1 MKNRLLYSLVGM
13 MVISL
18 VGIIVLQSIWVSK
31 AIEDQEKEFG
41 LLVNTALN
49 DVNASIDEN
58 EALFFLEDGLAGL
71 GDSLR
76 VDHFIERTNGTRI
89 DSEGSRIKI
98 SYKHSERH
106 TDQED
111 FPSEEIERAL
121 REIRV
126 EVEELES
133 RTDSITVIMENAEN
147 KFHNITTVVRRFVM
161 DHDFSR
167 NLSDRIS
174 LSELDFLV
182 KEKLSM
188 QGVDA
193 ELELAVLRIPT
204 RELVEDFATEKY
216 QEEDTELTFK
226 KKLFPNDRS
235 ERGRGFELAVQFN
248 GTNGFVWSGIQSMV
262 FLCILFTLLIL
273 TCFAYSLHLIFK
285 QKRMSQVK
293 NDFINNMTHELK
305 TPLAS
310 ISLAASS
317 IEHPTVIG
325 QPSEIQRFVK
335 IIQSEER
342 RMNEHV
348 ERVLDIAALDH
359 QELRMNL
366 EELDLLELV
375 RNAMEHV
382 QLSVSS
388 SNGSVV
394 LKTNLE
400 IALINADKFHFLNA
414 LINVLDNSA
423 KYRKDPLEIVVT
435 VEAIQGNY
443 AISISDNGIGMKKA
457 AVKRAFDKFY
467 REETGNIH
475 TRKGFGLGLSYVK
488 SIVSEHSGSV
498 ELSSELGRGTTVVI
512 NLPKR

>member
-58 EALFFLEDGLAGL
+58 EALFFLEDELGEF

-76 VDHFIERTNGTRI
+76 VNHFVERSRGTRI
-89 DSEGSRIKI
+89 DSNGSRIEI
-98 SYKHSERH
+98 SYKHSEENTHRREFP
-106 TDQED
+106 TED
-111 FPSEEIERAL
+111 IERAL
-121 REIRV
+121 RRIEG
-126 EVEELES
+126 EVEALES
-133 RTDSITVIMENAEN
+133 RTDSITVIMENAAD
-147 KFHNITTVVRRFVM
+147 KFDNITTVVRRFVM
-161 DHDFSR
+161 DHDFSSI
-167 NLSDRIS
+167 LSDRIS
-174 LSELDFLV
+174 FSELDFLV
-182 KEKLSM
+182 KENLSM

-193 ELELAVLRIPT
+193 TPEFAVLRIPT
-204 RELVEDFATEKY
+204 RKLVEDFTTEKY
-216 QEEDTELTFK
+216 KEEETELTFK
-226 KKLFPNDRS
+226 KKLFPKDRS
-235 ERGRGFELAVQFN
+235 ERGDGFELAVQFN

-273 TCFAYSLHLIFK
+273 MCFAYSLHLIFK

-317 IEHPTVIG
+317 IEHPTVIE

-335 IIQSEER
+335 IIKSEER

-359 QELRMNL
+359 QELRMNF

-375 RNAMEHV
+375 RDAIGRV

-388 SNGSVV
+388 SNGSVAF
-394 LKTNLE
+394 KTNLE
-400 IALINADKFHFLNA
+400 KAVINADKFHLLNA
-414 LINVLDNSA
+414 LINVLDNSV

-435 VEAIQGNY
+435 IAAIQESY
-443 AISISDNGIGMKKA
+443 AISIGDNGIGMKKA

-488 SIVSEHSGSV
+488 SIISEHSGSV
-498 ELSSELGRGTTVVI
+498 ELSSELGSGTTVTI
-512 NLPKR
+512 NLPKI

>member
-1 MKNRLLYSLVGM
+1 

-18 VGIIVLQSIWVSK
+18 VGIIVLQLVWVSR

-41 LLVNTALN
+41 FLVNNALN
-49 DVNASIDEN
+49 EVNENIDEK
-58 EALFFLEDGLAGL
+58 EALFFLEDEFGDL
-71 GDSLR
+71 GDTLNVR
-76 VDHFIERTNGTRI
+76 QFIQNTTTL
-89 DSEGSRIKI
+89 DSGRGSRLEISCNHSDRKI
-98 SYKHSERH
+98 NEEEIEF
-106 TDQED
+106 ED
-111 FPSEEIERAL
+111 FPLEEMEEVLRTLEIE
-121 REIRV
+121 V
-126 EVEELES
+126 EDLES
-133 RTDSITVIMENAEN
+133 RTDSITVIMENAAN
-147 KFHNITTVVRRFVM
+147 KFENITTVVRRFVM
-161 DHDFSR
+161 NRDFSG

-174 LSELDFLV
+174 LKELDSLV

-193 ELELAVLRIPT
+193 QAELAVLRSST
-204 RELVEDFATEKY
+204 GRTEKGFVTDKY
-216 QEEDTELTFK
+216 QKEDPELTFE
-226 KKLFPNDRS
+226 KKLFPNDHL
-235 ERGRGFELAVQFN
+235 GGGDGFVLAVQFN
-248 GTNGFVWSGIQSMV
+248 GTNGFVWSGIQSIV
-262 FLCILFTLLIL
+262 FLCTLFTLLIL
-273 TCFAYSLHLIFK
+273 FCFVYSLHLIFK

-317 IEHPTVIG
+317 IEHPTVIEH
-325 QPSEIQRFVK
+325 PVEIQRFVR

-348 ERVLDIAALDH
+348 ERVLDMAALDH
-359 QELRMNL
+359 QELRMNF

-375 RNAMEHV
+375 RDAMDRV

-388 SNGSVV
+388 SNGNAT

-400 IALINADKFHFLNA
+400 SASIKADKFHLLNA
-414 LINVLDNSA
+414 LINVLDNSV

-435 VEAIQGNY
+435 VELVEGNY
-443 AISISDNGIGMKKA
+443 SLSIRDNGIGMKKA

-488 SIVSEHSGSV
+488 SIILEHSGSV
-498 ELSSELGRGTTVVI
+498 ELSSDPGKGTTVTL
-512 NLPKR
+512 NLPKT